1 MITQTCPHC
10 KSARC
15 KRFGTNR
22 SGSARGRCNDCNKTF
37 TPHPNSRAL
46 THQKEGQIVLAL
58 QERVSQRGIARTF
71 KVARLTIRN
80 IRKKAPLLCSHACVT

>member
-1 MITQTCPHC
+1 VVVITQTCPHC

-22 SGSARGRCNDCNKTF
+22 SGSARCRCNACNKTF
-37 TPHPNSRAL
+37 TPHPHSRAM
-46 THQKEGQIVLAL
+46 TDHKEAQIVAAL
-58 QERVSQRGIARTF
+58 QERISQRGIARTL

-80 IRKKAPLLCSHACVT
+80 IRKKAPLV

>member
-1 MITQTCPHC
+1 MIAQTCPHC

-22 SGSARGRCNDCNKTF
+22 SGSARCRCNQCNKTF
-37 TPHPNSRAL
+37 TPHPHSRAM
-46 THQKEGQIVLAL
+46 TDHKEAQIVAAL
-58 QERVSQRGIARTF
+58 QERISQRGIARTL

-80 IRKKAPLLCSHACVT
+80 IRKKAPPV

>member
-10 KSARC
+10 KSTRC

-22 SGSARGRCNDCNKTF
+22 SGSARCRCNECNKTF
-37 TPHPNSRAL
+37 TLNPNSRAM
-46 THQKEGQIVLAL
+46 TGPKEAQIVAAL
-58 QERVSQRGIARTF
+58 QERISQRGIARTF

-80 IRKKAPLLCSHACVT
+80 IRKKALLA

>member
-10 KSARC
+10 KSTRC

-22 SGSARGRCNDCNKTF
+22 SGSARGRCNDCNRTF
-37 TPHPNSRAL
+37 TPDPNSRAM
-46 THQKEGQIVLAL
+46 TDPKEAQIVAAL
-58 QERVSQRGIARTF
+58 QERISQRGIARTF

-80 IRKKAPLLCSHACVT
+80 LRKKALLA

>member
-1 MITQTCPHC
+1 MIVITPTCPHC

-22 SGSARGRCNDCNKTF
+22 SGSVRCRCNECNKTF
-37 TPHPNSRAL
+37 TLQPNSRAM
-46 THQKEGQIVLAL
+46 THEKETQIILAL
-58 QERVSQRGIARTF
+58 QERISQRGIARTF

-80 IRKKAPLLCSHACVT
+80 LRKKAPLV

>member
-10 KSARC
+10 QSARG

-37 TPHPNSRAL
+37 TLNPNSRAM
-46 THQKEGQIVLAL
+46 THQKEGQIVAAL
-58 QERVSQRGIARTF
+58 QERISQRGIARTF

-80 IRKKAPLLCSHACVT
+80 IRKKAPLVSRHESP

>member
-37 TPHPNSRAL
+37 TPNPNSRAM
-46 THQKEGQIVLAL
+46 THQKEGQIVAAL
-58 QERVSQRGIARTF
+58 QERISQRGIARTF
-71 KVARLTIRN
+71 RVARLTIRN
-80 IRKKAPLLCSHACVT
+80 IRKKAPLVSRHESP